1 MRVRDRQQGVTL
13 ISWIVILGVIAFLT
27 TIVLRLFPVY
37 IEHMAVTSSLE
48 SLAGEKEP
56 MGASEIRTKL
66 MKRFEIND
74 VENVTRK
81 DIKIESARGVYQVN
95 IAYEVRTPF
104 ISNIDF
110 VVSFDDHA
118 EVRAP

>member
-1 MRVRDRQQGVTL
+1 MQLRDRQQGVTL
-13 ISWIVILGVIAFLT
+13 ISWIVILGVVAFLT

-48 SLAGEKEP
+48 SLAQEKEP

-104 ISNIDF
+104 MSNIDF
-110 VVSFDDHA
+110 VVSFDDDA

>member
-1 MRVRDRQQGVTL
+1 MKQHTREQGITL

-27 TIVLRLFPVY
+27 MMVLKLFPVY

-48 SLAGEKEP
+48 SLAKEKEP
-56 MGASEIRTKL
+56 MGPSEIRSKLTKRL
-66 MKRFEIND
+66 NIND
-74 VENVTRK
+74 VESVKRT
-81 DIKIESARGVYQVN
+81 DIEIERGRGVYKVG

-110 VVSFDDHA
+110 VVSFDDRV